1 MAHYV
6 EKCAIKACDIINY
19 TDFKHHCEKSS
30 SITGDRATNCNVG
43 SMSSHNLD
51 ITAGKRTATARYRLG
66 HSRRHIKPYGTSHED
81 VVMVARLRRESSRLP
96 ALVDGQFVTRI
107 DIALHI
113 GIVAHHTYEMIYD
126 DALGRA
132 VGVKSHAKLLAASH
146 AAEQRTTV
154 EIGVDMIQLRQHVE
168 RVLAV
173 GVFGF
178 KSVALNHQQGRVIP
192 LRY

>member
-1 MAHYV
+1 
-6 EKCAIKACDIINY
+6 
-19 TDFKHHCEKSS
+19 
-30 SITGDRATNCNVG
+30 
-43 SMSSHNLD
+43 
-51 ITAGKRTATARYRLG
+51 
-66 HSRRHIKPYGTSHED
+66 
-81 VVMVARLRRESSRLP
+81 MVARLRRESSRLP
-96 ALVDGQFVTRI
+96 ALVDVQFGTRI

-146 AAEQRTTV
+146 AVEQRTTV